1 MNDPV
6 QYTVQMQGVLNAYK
20 TLTAKSFNVPHDD
33 AIDML
38 TQLKELCEM
47 AIKQH
52 QYKK

>member
-20 TLTAKSFNVPHDD
+20 SLTAKSFNVDHNN

>member
-20 TLTAKSFNVPHDD
+20 DLTAKSFNVNHDD
-33 AIDML
+33 AIDL
-38 TQLKELCEM
+38 LAHIKQLCEM

-52 QYKK
+52 QHNK